1 MGCLIDP
8 IIVFPGGWGNSL
20 PEWLKNAITLER
32 MIGDMKVLKGEEPTG
47 TDAEACAYL
56 MTASLTQPI
65 DQDWTEIY
73 LYVTTKAFS
82 KHKDCQVP
90 DDIRVESLTDEQA
103 RDLNRFK
110 DWLYHQR
117 IKARLERD
125 KAERREKREEAEAQR
140 EAERPALFTF

>member
-1 MGCLIDP
+1 M
-8 IIVFPGGWGNSL
+8 
-20 PEWLKNAITLER
+20 
-32 MIGDMKVLKGEEPTG
+32 
-47 TDAEACAYL
+47 
-56 MTASLTQPI
+56 
-65 DQDWTEIY
+65 
-73 LYVTTKAFS
+73 TTKAFS

-125 KAERREKREEAEAQR
+125 KAERRQNKEDAEMQKGIGQ
-140 EAERPALFTF
+140 PALFTF